1 MQRCLEA
8 RVLLVCNAGCESV
21 GQPLRDPCGVF
32 FAFAPRA
39 CSVMSPVAL
48 QLLAPPGH
56 LHGRDALQQRLRA
69 RLSQPRSVNPFCVSV
84 NMIDALQFRC
94 RRKVAPDISGVA
106 HFWLVLVWY
115 NALFD
120 YCMLCFVL
128 LLNLLIYLH
137 FCLMLKYA
145 IQCFIR

>member
-1 MQRCLEA
+1 MGSPDKLS
-8 RVLLVCNAGCESV
+8 LG
-21 GQPLRDPCGVF
+21 G
-32 FAFAPRA
+32 PRA
-39 CSVMSPVAL
+39 VPGMA

-84 NMIDALQFRC
+84 NVIDAVQFRF
-94 RRKVAPDISGVA
+94 RSKVAPDISGVA
-106 HFWLVLVWY
+106 HFWLVFVWY

-120 YCMLCFVL
+120 EFMLCFVL
-128 LLNLLIYLH
+128 FLYICLH
-137 FCLMLKYA
+137 FWLVLKYA

>member
-8 RVLLVCNAGCESV
+8 RVLLVRDADCESV

-32 FAFAPRA
+32 FASAQRA

-69 RLSQPRSVNPFCVSV
+69 RLSQPRSVNPFCVSG
-84 NMIDALQFRC
+84 NMIDAVQL
-94 RRKVAPDISGVA
+94 DYI
-106 HFWLVLVWY
+106 WL
-115 NALFD
+115 D
-120 YCMLCFVL
+120 
-128 LLNLLIYLH
+128 
-137 FCLMLKYA
+137 
-145 IQCFIR
+145 